1 MANEST
7 TTTITGI
14 ITTSYIARTLL
25 NYAIDPFVAFSRLR
39 MEPVTGQGTKT
50 AAFAVPTKDTALS
63 AIITEATGLTATAM
77 DFANTTVAV
86 AEVGILRQIT
96 KLARRTNILGE
107 SGLYQFLI
115 EDGGRMCMEKHE
127 TDAWAQWDNASTVA
141 GLSGQA
147 LTLSNL
153 AAAISQRAINKA
165 KGNAVFFLTTTQT
178 SNMRSAV
185 LSTDATAF
193 ASGSANELLHVTQD
207 DGYVGRFFGVPI
219 FTNTLAATSGVDKVG
234 VLMTDGEM
242 SPANAATGC
251 AMGWMPEPE
260 SVNTPELPG
269 YKVAI
274 TMAYGLGEIN
284 DYQYTK
290 LVTIA

>member
-1 MANEST
+1 MAAETT
-7 TTTITGI
+7 TTTITGVI
-14 ITTSYIARTLL
+14 NTSYIVRTML
-25 NYAIDPFVAFSRLR
+25 NYAIDPVVVLPRLR

-63 AIITEATGLTATAM
+63 TTITEATGLSNTAM
-77 DFANTTVAV
+77 DFTNTTVAV
-86 AEVGILRQIT
+86 AEVGILRQVT
-96 KLARRTNILGE
+96 KLARRTNVLGE
-107 SGLYQFLI
+107 AGLYQFLI
-115 EDGGRMCMEKHE
+115 EDGGRMCLEKHE
-127 TDAWAQWDNASTVA
+127 TDAWAQWTNASTSV
-141 GLSGQA
+141 GISGSA

-165 KGNAVFFLTTTQT
+165 KGPAVFFLTTTQT

-185 LSTDATAF
+185 LATDATAF
-193 ASGSANELLHVTQD
+193 ASGSQNELLQVTAD

-219 FTNTLAATSGVDKVG
+219 FTNTLGGSSGADKIG
-234 VLMTDGEM
+234 VLMTDGEA

-260 SVNTPELPG
+260 TVNTPELPG
-269 YKVAI
+269 YRLAV

-290 LVTIA
+290 IPTVA